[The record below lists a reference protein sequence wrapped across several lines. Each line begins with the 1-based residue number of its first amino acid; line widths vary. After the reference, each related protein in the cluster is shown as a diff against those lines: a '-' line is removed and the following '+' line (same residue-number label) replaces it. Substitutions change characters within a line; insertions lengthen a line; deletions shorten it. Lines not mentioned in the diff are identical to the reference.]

1 MKAKTPYLSHNFT
14 GQEDMGTSME
24 KPNPFFVPLPD
35 FRPTLKPN
43 LYSGHTAHNHFS
55 LQQQIQT

>member
-14 GQEDMGTSME
+14 GQEDMGTTSME

-35 FRPTLKPN
+35 FRLCN
-43 LYSGHTAHNHFS
+43 SR
-55 LQQQIQT
+55 QT